1 MARALLFAP
10 RSVTAEQ
17 YDEPIRR
24 LESAGVGAPT
34 GRRYNVCF
42 GAGTN
47 LRVLVIWYSQ
57 EAFDQTLMPILQQV
71 GLDPGQPEIA
81 EVHNIIA
88 G

>member
-10 RSVTAEQ
+10 RSMTAEQ
-17 YDEPIRR
+17 NDESIRR
-24 LESAGVGAPT
+24 LESAGAGAPP
-34 GRRYNVCF
+34 GRRYHVCF
-42 GAGTN
+42 GTGTN
-47 LRVLVIWYSQ
+47 LRILDIWDSQ